1 MFMFRGWP
9 RDVTEP
15 DRILNRMHQWIKDN
29 ELEGYVDMSLP
40 EHNLAGSPLL
50 GKLQGTYTRE
60 EISDLFFYHI
70 VETVELKE

>member
-1 MFMFRGWP
+1 MLMFRGWP

-15 DRILNRMHQWIKDN
+15 GRILSKMHQWIKDN
-29 ELEGYVDMSLP
+29 ELESYVDMLLP
-40 EHNLAGSPLL
+40 EHNLAGAPLI

-60 EISDLFFYHI
+60 EISDLFFYHT